1 MKKLYYSAYAYL
13 AVGLLSGIIFR
24 EVTKIA
30 GVPGPTALSKVHT
43 HVLVLGFLMFLL
55 LLLFEKMLDIT
66 KADYFSFF
74 FAAYHTGLGITVASM
89 FTRGIVTILEQK
101 GTIALS
107 NGLDAAIS
115 GISGL
120 GHVILAIAFVILM
133 NILKQRIQK
142 SSSFES

>member
-1 MKKLYYSAYAYL
+1 MKKLYYSASAYL
-13 AVGLLSGIIFR
+13 AAGLLSGIIFR

-43 HVLVLGFLMFLL
+43 HILALGFLMFLL
-55 LLLFEKMLDIT
+55 LLLFEKTLDIT

-74 FAAYHTGLGITVASM
+74 FAAYHTGLVITIVSM

-101 GTIALS
+101 GILALS
-107 NGLDAAIS
+107 SGLDASIS

-120 GHVILAIAFVILM
+120 GHAILTIAFVILM
-133 NILKQRIQK
+133 NILKQRI
-142 SSSFES
+142 E

>member
-13 AVGLLSGIIFR
+13 AAGLLSGIIFR

-30 GVPGPTALSKVHT
+30 GVFGPTALGKVHT
-43 HVLVLGFLMFLL
+43 HLLSLGFVVFLL
-55 LLLFEKMLDIT
+55 LILFEKSMQIT

-74 FAAYHTGLGITVASM
+74 FAAYHTGLVITVISM

-101 GTIALS
+101 GTIELS
-107 NGLDAAIS
+107 GGLDASLS

-120 GHVILAIAFVILM
+120 GHIVLAIALVILM
-133 NILKQRIQK
+133 DILKQRMK
-142 SSSFES
+142 